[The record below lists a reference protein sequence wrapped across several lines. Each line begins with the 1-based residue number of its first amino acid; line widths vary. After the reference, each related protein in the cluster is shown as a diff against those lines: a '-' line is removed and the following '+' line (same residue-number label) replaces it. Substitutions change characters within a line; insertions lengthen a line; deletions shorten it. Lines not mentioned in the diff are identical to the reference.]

1 MLDDLFALLRKALIA
16 YLISGSP
23 RLSMFGD
30 KIFRRHQS
38 IAKVLLPNFF
48 FYGADISMCIFMTV
62 LYLYKQSCLNVTN
75 ISFLFLS
82 KAERVYIVTIKLTM
96 PKTILSRL

>member
-1 MLDDLFALLRKALIA
+1 MQTPADHIGLRGDLFAQLRKALIA

-23 RLSMFGD
+23 HLSMFGD

-38 IAKVLLPNFF
+38 IVKVLLLNFF
-48 FYGADISMCIFMTV
+48 FYGADNSMCIFMTV
-62 LYLYKQSCLNVTN
+62 LYLYVTN

-82 KAERVYIVTIKLTM
+82 KAERVYMLR
-96 PKTILSRL
+96 SN